1 MTTDGQRTEVDSL
14 VSPQGRA
21 TMSPA
26 MEDMESYPKYL
37 YGLLAPRLT
46 SCRRIWEIGVGHGQ
60 YTRLLLEDRFEV
72 VATDISTE
80 CLQRLEERLAGRSG
94 WVTIPID
101 LTHPESL
108 LPVAAKGVDGVICLN
123 VLEHLSDDVA
133 ALASIGQTVAPG
145 GILGIVVPAFPSL
158 YGPMD
163 AQAGHFRRYT
173 TESLRK
179 ALERAGWKVERIDYR
194 NAIPALG
201 WWYHNRVRQGTALE
215 DPTVQSQMRW
225 LDRWIPRMAA
235 WTDPIL
241 KRYFGLSVVAIAQ
254 TKH

>member
-1 MTTDGQRTEVDSL
+1 MRTDGPIREAACSA
-14 VSPQGRA
+14 SPQGRA

-26 MEDMESYPKYL
+26 MEDMEAYPRYL
-37 YGLLAPRLT
+37 YGLLAPGLK
-46 SCRRIWEIGVGHGQ
+46 SCRRVWEIGVGHGQ
-60 YTRLLLEDRFEV
+60 YTQLLLEDRFEV

-80 CLQRLEERLAGRSG
+80 CLQRLEERLVGRRG
-94 WVTIPID
+94 WVALPID
-101 LTHPESL
+101 LNRRDSL
-108 LPVAAKGVDGVICLN
+108 LPVADLGVDGVICLN

-145 GILGIVVPAFPSL
+145 GVLGIVVPAFPSL

-173 TESLRK
+173 TGSLRT
-179 ALERAGWKVERIDYR
+179 ALKRAGWEVERIDYR

-201 WWYHNRVRQGTALE
+201 WWYHNRIRKGTALE

-225 LDRWIPRMAA
+225 LDQWIPRMAA
-235 WTDPIL
+235 WTDPL
-241 KRYFGLSVVAIAQ
+241 FKQYFGLSVVAIAR
-254 TKH
+254 TKR